1 MKTVIVFDHDTGE
14 MSQMPIDPGGFL
26 TICEPPMRLVER
38 IDNAEDGTVTLKLK
52 LVTLPVSEE
61 GKNFLDGGA
70 A

>member
-1 MKTVIVFDHDTGE
+1 
-14 MSQMPIDPGGFL
+14 MPIDPGGFL
-26 TICEPPMRLVER
+26 TICEPPMRLIER
-38 IDNAEDGTVTLKLK
+38 IDNAEEGTVTLKLK